1 MKKYTLI
8 ATAPMGIEAVVA
20 KEVRDLGYECKV
32 DNGKVIFEGDA
43 LAICRAN
50 LWLRTADRIKV
61 QVASFKAKTFDELFE
76 KTKAINWR
84 SFIPENGKFPVIG
97 KSVKSTLASV
107 PDCQPLKTAL
117 AYDFARHEH
126 YGHLSTVRAWTFL
139 YRFKICSDY
148 PNVKNMNYYITTDY
162 NLQAPFFS
170 SVINHK
176 ACCQKRVFLS

>member
-1 MKKYTLI
+1 M
-8 ATAPMGIEAVVA
+8 
-20 KEVRDLGYECKV
+20 
-32 DNGKVIFEGDA
+32 A
-43 LAICRAN
+43 LSRILSHIRRRRLFSCR
-50 LWLRTADRIKV
+50 
-61 QVASFKAKTFDELFE
+61 
-76 KTKAINWR
+76 
-84 SFIPENGKFPVIG
+84 
-97 KSVKSTLASV
+97 
-107 PDCQPLKTAL
+107 QPLKTAL

-176 ACCQKRVFLS
+176 ASFFKHKYCSCDFDSLVSIFRSRCSASLEISPSFFTSCSINVSSAQAMMAGLPTYLA

>member
-1 MKKYTLI
+1 
-8 ATAPMGIEAVVA
+8 VA
-20 KEVRDLGYECKV
+20 LSRILSH
-32 DNGKVIFEGDA
+32 IRRRRLFS
-43 LAICRAN
+43 CR
-50 LWLRTADRIKV
+50 
-61 QVASFKAKTFDELFE
+61 
-76 KTKAINWR
+76 
-84 SFIPENGKFPVIG
+84 
-97 KSVKSTLASV
+97 
-107 PDCQPLKTAL
+107 QPLKTAL